1 MSVLGELQPNKVFKY
16 FEEICSIPHG
26 SRNLQQI
33 SDYLV
38 DFAKAHE
45 LKYRQDEDL
54 NVIIWKDGSKGYEAS
69 EPVILQGHM
78 DMVAVKEADCDKDME
93 KEGLDLEINGDYI
106 SAKGTS
112 LGGDDGIAVAYTL
125 AVLDDE
131 ERHTHQSKQSL
142 QLTKKSVCLEQQLLM
157 FQILRDVYL

>member
-1 MSVLGELQPNKVFKY
+1 MSVLGELQPNKVLKY

-78 DMVAVKEADCDKDME
+78 DMV
-93 KEGLDLEINGDYI
+93 
-106 SAKGTS
+106 
-112 LGGDDGIAVAYTL
+112 
-125 AVLDDE
+125 
-131 ERHTHQSKQSL
+131 QSKKQIAIKIW
-142 QLTKKSVCLEQQLLM
+142 KKKDWIWKSMEIIFQQKELL
-157 FQILRDVYL
+157 

>member
-78 DMVAVKEADCDKDME
+78 DMVAS
-93 KEGLDLEINGDYI
+93 GNQWRLYF
-106 SAKGTS
+106 
-112 LGGDDGIAVAYTL
+112 
-125 AVLDDE
+125 
-131 ERHTHQSKQSL
+131 SKRN
-142 QLTKKSVCLEQQLLM
+142 
-157 FQILRDVYL
+157 FFRWR

>member
-125 AVLDDE
+125 GVLDDE
-131 ERHTHQSKQSL
+131 EIGRAH
-142 QLTKKSVCLEQQLLM
+142 V
-157 FQILRDVYL
+157 

>member
-93 KEGLDLEINGDYI
+93 KEEYGLFYDRYTDRFGLSCQNVILSEE
-106 SAKGTS
+106 S
-112 LGGDDGIAVAYTL
+112 L
-125 AVLDDE
+125 
-131 ERHTHQSKQSL
+131 
-142 QLTKKSVCLEQQLLM
+142 
-157 FQILRDVYL
+157 

>member
-54 NVIIWKDGSKGYEAS
+54 NVIIWKGGSKGYEAS

-93 KEGLDLEINGDYI
+93 KKDWIWKSMEII
-106 SAKGTS
+106 F
-112 LGGDDGIAVAYTL
+112 
-125 AVLDDE
+125 
-131 ERHTHQSKQSL
+131 
-142 QLTKKSVCLEQQLLM
+142 QQKELL
-157 FQILRDVYL
+157 